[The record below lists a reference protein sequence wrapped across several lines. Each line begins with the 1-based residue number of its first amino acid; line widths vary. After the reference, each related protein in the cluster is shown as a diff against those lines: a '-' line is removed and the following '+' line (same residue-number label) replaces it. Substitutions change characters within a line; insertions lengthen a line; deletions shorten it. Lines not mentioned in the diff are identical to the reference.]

1 MGQQGHGV
9 KYAGAGAEDRC
20 ATLFGGRARAWLE
33 LMTAHDD
40 GAALAGQVP
49 SGRGE
54 AGAAPFV
61 PPSFD
66 EVYEAHVDYLWRA
79 ARGMGVSPSQVDDV
93 LQDLFVVVHR
103 RLPEFEGRASMKTW
117 LTRILV
123 RVVSEHRRRFR
134 RKESGHDELVED
146 ALDTQQPTPEGEVA
160 RNQALA
166 LLSQILASMDED
178 QRIVFV
184 LAEIEQ
190 VGVPEIAASLEV
202 NVNTVYSRLR
212 LARKDYEKHLARIR
226 AKDDWRQR

>member
-1 MGQQGHGV
+1 
-9 KYAGAGAEDRC
+9 
-20 ATLFGGRARAWLE
+20 
-33 LMTAHDD
+33 MTAHDE

-49 SGRGE
+49 AERGE

-103 RLPEFEGRASMKTW
+103 RLREFEGRASMKTW

-160 RNQALA
+160 RHQALA
-166 LLSQILASMDED
+166 LLQQILGSMDED

>member
-1 MGQQGHGV
+1 
-9 KYAGAGAEDRC
+9 
-20 ATLFGGRARAWLE
+20 
-33 LMTAHDD
+33 MTAHDD
-40 GAALAGQVP
+40 GAALAGQA
-49 SGRGE
+49 SGREE
-54 AGAAPFV
+54 AKVAPFV
-61 PPSFD
+61 PPPFD
-66 EVYEAHVDYLWRA
+66 EVYEAHVEYLWRA
-79 ARGMGVSPSQVDDV
+79 ARGMGVSPSAVDDV

-146 ALDTQQPTPEGEVA
+146 SLDTQQPTPEGQMA
-160 RNQALA
+160 RTEAVA
-166 LLSQILASMDED
+166 LLQGILAAMDED
-178 QRIVFV
+178 QRVVFV

-190 VGVPEIAASLEV
+190 LPVPEIAASLEL

>member
-1 MGQQGHGV
+1 
-9 KYAGAGAEDRC
+9 
-20 ATLFGGRARAWLE
+20 
-33 LMTAHDD
+33 MTAHDD
-40 GAALAGQVP
+40 GAALAGQA
-49 SGRGE
+49 SGREE
-54 AGAAPFV
+54 AKVAPFV
-61 PPSFD
+61 PPPFD
-66 EVYEAHVDYLWRA
+66 EVYEAHVEYLWRA
-79 ARGMGVSPSQVDDV
+79 ARGMGVSPSAIDDV

-103 RLPEFEGRASMKTW
+103 RLPDFEGRASMKTW

-146 ALDTQQPTPEGEVA
+146 SLDTQQPTPEGQMA
-160 RNQALA
+160 RSEAVA
-166 LLSQILASMDED
+166 LLQGILASMDED
-178 QRIVFV
+178 QRVVFV

-190 VGVPEIAASLEV
+190 VPVPEIAASLEL